1 MNPTKIYKKRYEFF
15 YTEEFKG
22 NITNKGPRRLNS
34 MKKE

>member
-22 NITNKGPRRLNS
+22 IITNKGPRRQNS
-34 MKKE
+34 MKK